1 MHLPTL
7 PSLAD
12 VMRSCAFLLF
22 AMLTAT
28 AVATAQGA
36 ETRLAAPL
44 PTLAPIVKRAMPAVV
59 AVTSVRPPRRVM
71 PVEPGDGFPSP
82 PLPQTV
88 SGSGVIVD
96 ADRGL
101 LATANHIV
109 EKAEKITVRL
119 SSGREM
125 TAKVVAT
132 SPNDDLAILG
142 IDRAGLVAIELNQ
155 DDDLQVGDF
164 VIAIG
169 DPLDGGSSATFGVA
183 SGLRR
188 TGPGIK
194 NTEMIA
200 TDLLIAQGSSGG
212 PLLNLRGELVGI
224 NAIRLGSGFAFAV
237 PVAAV
242 RRLLTSVQLD
252 G

>member
-1 MHLPTL
+1 
-7 PSLAD
+7 
-12 VMRSCAFLLF
+12 MRICAFLLF
-22 AMLTAT
+22 AMLA
-28 AVATAQGA
+28 GA
-36 ETRLAAPL
+36 RGAAAESMEGRIAAPL
-44 PTLAPIVKRAMPAVV
+44 PSIAPIVKQVMPAVV
-59 AVTSVRPPRRVM
+59 VVTSVRPPRKTA
-71 PVEPGDGFPSP
+71 PIEPGDGFPSP
-82 PLPQTV
+82 PSPQTI

-101 LATANHIV
+101 LVTAGHLV
-109 EKAEKITVRL
+109 AKAEKVTVRL
-119 SSGREM
+119 FSGRQT

-132 SPNDDLAILG
+132 SPDDDLAVLG
-142 IDRAGLVAIELNQ
+142 IEPIGLVALKLNQ
-155 DDDLQVGDF
+155 EDDLQVGDF
-164 VIAIG
+164 VVAIG
-169 DPLDGGSSATFGVA
+169 DPLDGGSSATFGIA

-188 TGPGIK
+188 SAPGIQ
-194 NTEMIA
+194 NAELIA

-242 RRLLTSVQLD
+242 RRLLASVQLN